1 LNRLL
6 TGGACASRFSAA
18 CASFGVLNLATLSDH
33 HVHQDD
39 HDHDHRHHG
48 SGATHVHGAT
58 DNSKRLAAAALLTG
72 LFMLVEIGGGLM
84 SGSLALLADAGHMF
98 TDFAALVL
106 AYIAFRVAARPA
118 SRQWTY
124 GFGRVSILAAFFNGL
139 ALFVIAALIIYE
151 AILRLMSPP
160 EILGGLM
167 LGVAMAG
174 LAVNLAC
181 FFILHGGDRKSLNMR
196 GAALHVMGD
205 LLGSIAAIIAAG
217 VIMTTGFMPI
227 DPLLSILV
235 AVLILRSATMLVRE
249 SGHILLESA
258 PPELD
263 RTELALHLVGAVPG
277 LLDIH
282 HVHVWSLSE
291 NRRMATFHARLATD
305 AAPDAVLADIR
316 ARLKHDFAIDHVTV
330 EIESAEAAGSEAC
343 VDCF

>member
-1 LNRLL
+1 LDERH
-6 TGGACASRFSAA
+6 
-18 CASFGVLNLATLSDH
+18 DH
-33 HVHQDD
+33 HSHAQDHDD
-39 HDHDHRHHG
+39 HGHDHSHG
-48 SGATHVHGAT
+48 VHVHGASG
-58 DNSKRLAAAALLTG
+58 NGKRLAWAAALTG
-72 LFMLVEIGGGLM
+72 LFLVVEIGGGLL

-106 AYIAFRVAARPA
+106 AWFAFRVAARPA

-124 GFGRVSILAAFFNGL
+124 GFGRVSILTAFVNGL

-167 LGVAMAG
+167 LGVAIAG
-174 LAVNLAC
+174 LAVNLAA
-181 FFILHGGDRKSLNMR
+181 FFILNGGDRKSLNMR

-217 VIMTTGFMPI
+217 VIMATGFMPI

-235 AVLILRSATMLVRE
+235 AVLILRSAAMLVRE

-263 RTELALHLVGAVPG
+263 RSQMAQRLVGAVPG
-277 LLDIH
+277 LKDIH

-291 NRRMATFHARLATD
+291 DRRMATFHARLAAG

-316 ARLKHDFAIDHVTV
+316 ARLKSDFAIDHVTV
-330 EIESAEAAGSEAC
+330 EIEGAEAAGSEAC
-343 VDCF
+343 VDCS